1 LTLFERGVSSRRE
14 VVSMAF
20 GYGSARSMKAIFN
33 IEMTLASI
41 EVETYY

>member
-1 LTLFERGVSSRRE
+1 
-14 VVSMAF
+14 MAF

-41 EVETYY
+41 KVETCD